1 MFDVIW
7 TDPDRELVGERRAK
21 KELKR
26 EQLAKEKEK
35 PKPIST
41 RSSLSPRS
49 SRSSTDS
56 PFGFL
61 RSRCLK
67 QSISDKAIPKATG
80 LLTPSLISSRSPHS
94 IDSDAESHAN
104 SGLVVDGSS
113 IYMDP
118 VRVVSGKSFTL
129 PVDSS
134 QLVQTL
140 GPSSFVT
147 KRTEVSWKSRSSDP
161 KDDLLSE
168 ILISSKPET
177 DQTMTPSGSQRNRD
191 VPVPLLRSD
200 SPVISVP
207 EVKVPAQLETPQ
219 TLFSMPNNPDAWRAP
234 QEWDCT
240 STEPESI
247 ITSLENTIS
256 AMLQINDESTAD
268 GGNANVSNADA
279 SNADESNHRN
289 SVYKNSSSNNNK
301 CVEIS
306 SDLNTLQKEV
316 RRMALASP
324 EVVLS
329 RLKEV
334 WDTTDDESLQHELE
348 LEKQHWMLSTLQ
360 NLDPIPQRDVST
372 SPVAAAQP
380 TDAKRILALYESQ
393 AITSY
398 LAAVHPKK
406 KIYHM
411 ATTPLSHTRFP
422 NIHPVLVP
430 SVSPSV
436 FPVAPRLFENVYSLS
451 MPSICPAPEIPGV
464 LKNIRKS
471 LKQGGSLHLT
481 LIDPLPCTGTL
492 GQHMRTWLE
501 EHLLLNLER
510 HFRCMTPSRL
520 FPDWLAEA
528 SLRGRG
534 STLSM
539 AKFFANPSSVRYLEG
554 DSDPFVEQASNED
567 QVKAELRSL
576 VGRMLWLEVWG
587 TFVTADKWWWEDEE
601 CLQECLELGTF
612 WEYKMI
618 EGVRGD

>member
-26 EQLAKEKEK
+26 EQLAKGKEK
-35 PKPIST
+35 PIPT
-41 RSSLSPRS
+41 RSYLSPRS

-61 RSRCLK
+61 RSRGLK
-67 QSISDKAIPKATG
+67 QSISDRAIPEATG
-80 LLTPSLISSRSPHS
+80 LLTPSLISSRSPRS
-94 IDSDAESHAN
+94 IDSDVESHAN
-104 SGLVVDGSS
+104 SGHVADGSS
-113 IYMDP
+113 MYMDP
-118 VRVVSGKSFTL
+118 VRVISGKSFTL
-129 PVDSS
+129 PADSS

-147 KRTEVSWKSRSSDP
+147 KRTEVSWKPRSSDP
-161 KDDLLSE
+161 KNDLLSE

-177 DQTMTPSGSQRNRD
+177 DQPMAPSSPQRHSN

-200 SPVISVP
+200 SSVISVP
-207 EVKVPAQLETPQ
+207 EVKVLVQLETPQ
-219 TLFSMPNNPDAWRAP
+219 TLFSMPTNLDAWRAP
-234 QEWDCT
+234 QEWDC
-240 STEPESI
+240 SSAEPDSI

-256 AMLQINDESTAD
+256 AMLQINDESH
-268 GGNANVSNADA
+268 
-279 SNADESNHRN
+279 ADESSADNSNVDNGNYRN
-289 SVYKNSSSNNNK
+289 STHKNSGSNNNNK
-301 CVEIS
+301 STEIS

-316 RRMALASP
+316 RRMVVASP

-329 RLKEV
+329 RLKET
-334 WDTTDDESLQHELE
+334 WDTTEDMSLQHELE
-348 LEKQHWMLSTLQ
+348 LEKKYWMLSTLQ
-360 NLDPIPQRDVST
+360 HLDPIPRRDSSS
-372 SPVAAAQP
+372 SPVVAEQP

-411 ATTPLSHTRFP
+411 AATPLSHTRFP

-451 MPSICPAPEIPGV
+451 MPSTCAAPDIPGV

-481 LIDPLPCTGTL
+481 LIDPLPCAGTL

-510 HFRCMTPSRL
+510 RFRCMTPSRL

-539 AKFFANPSSVRYLEG
+539 ARFFANPASVRYLEG
-554 DSDPFVEQASNED
+554 DSDPFVEQASNEN

-576 VGRMLWLEVWG
+576 VGRMLWMEVWG
-587 TFVTADKWWWEDEE
+587 SFVTTDKWWWEDEQ
-601 CLQECLELGTF
+601 CVQECLELGTI
-612 WEYKMI
+612 WEYKI
-618 EGVRGD
+618 IQGVRGD